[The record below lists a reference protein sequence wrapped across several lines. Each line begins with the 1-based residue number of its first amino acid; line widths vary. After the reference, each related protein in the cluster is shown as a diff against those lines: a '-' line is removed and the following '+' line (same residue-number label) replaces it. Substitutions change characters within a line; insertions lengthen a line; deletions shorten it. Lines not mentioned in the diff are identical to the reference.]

1 MSLSPEKIRIGLAGS
16 FTVDPLTRYLSK
28 ALTSKRFGKP
38 EYSVAPY
45 NQITQLS
52 FNPEAVLG
60 GAVDYLVV
68 LWRIEDVI
76 PDLLGVNALS
86 ELDEFIAA
94 LQRLRQNFQGT
105 LIISTPP
112 YPFTPQFDV
121 HDLEQPLT
129 GAVLFHSMLQR
140 ITAAIREMDG
150 VQILN
155 LSGLVHDLGL
165 LGSHDARKWYLYKQ
179 PYTESLWRKLAEQTS
194 RLIAAQKIAA
204 KKAIVV
210 DCDNTLWGGIVGE
223 DGISGIHIGQDFP
236 GSAFRDFQRHLLHL
250 RAKGLFLGVASK
262 NNEDDVYEVFDS
274 HDAMVLQRDH
284 ISSWQVH
291 WRSKVE
297 SLLAIADELNIGT
310 DSLVFV
316 DDNPKEIA
324 EVEERMPE
332 VTCILVPEELAYL
345 PSVLQN
351 TGLFDIA
358 SITDE
363 DRKRAD
369 MMLAESKRKNVN
381 QATMTE
387 EDFIKSLELQIKV
400 FEARP
405 QHLGRITQLINKT
418 NQFNLTTIRRT
429 ADEIENLHRD
439 DDTLLFGMDISD
451 RFGDYGLVGVAI
463 VKKLDGVTWD
473 IDSLMMSCRVLGR
486 SAETSFLAK
495 IAEAVSLRE
504 GIIMHGAYVATQKNA
519 LVKDLL
525 SSHYFQQKGER
536 WTIEVENIKQPP
548 GYVNVSLLLN
558 E

>member
-1 MSLSPEKIRIGLAGS
+1 MTDSSENMRVGLAGS

-28 ALTSKRFGKP
+28 VLTSKGLGKP
-38 EYSVAPY
+38 AYRVAPY

-60 GAVDYLVV
+60 GAVDYLLV
-68 LWRIEDVI
+68 LWRIEDVV
-76 PDLLGVNALS
+76 PDLLGVNALN
-86 ELDEFIAA
+86 ELDDFIAA
-94 LQRLRQNFQGT
+94 LQMLRQNFRGT

-112 YPFTPQFDV
+112 YPVTPQFDV
-121 HDLEQPLT
+121 HDLEQPVT
-129 GAVLFHSMLQR
+129 GSVLYHTMLQKV
-140 ITAAIREMDG
+140 TAAIKEIDG

-155 LSGLVHDLGL
+155 LSGMINALGL
-165 LGSHDARKWYLYKQ
+165 EASHDARKWYLYKQ
-179 PYTESLWRKLAEQTS
+179 PYTEALWRKLAEQTS

-204 KKAIVV
+204 KKAIVL
-210 DCDNTLWGGIVGE
+210 DCDNTLWGGIIGE
-223 DGISGIHIGQDFP
+223 DGISGIQIGQDFP
-236 GSAFRDFQRHLLHL
+236 GSAFRDFQKHLVHL

-262 NNEDDVYEVFDS
+262 NNENEVYDVFDT

-297 SLLAIADELNIGT
+297 SLQAIAAELNIGT

-324 EVEERMPE
+324 EVEERLPE
-332 VTCILVPEELAYL
+332 VTCVLVPEELAYL
-345 PSVLQN
+345 PSLLQN

-358 SITDE
+358 TITDE

-387 EDFIKSLELQIKV
+387 EDFIKSLDLKVKV
-400 FEARP
+400 FQAQP

-429 ADEIENLHRD
+429 ADEVEDLHQD
-439 DDTLLFGMDISD
+439 TDTLLFGMDISD

-463 VKKLDGVTWD
+463 VKKLDDLRWD

-495 IAEAVSLRE
+495 IAEGVSLRGGE
-504 GIIMHGAYVATQKNA
+504 IMHGSYLPTQKNA

-525 SSHYFQQKGER
+525 SSHHFHAEGGR
-536 WTIEVENIKQPP
+536 WKIEVKNIKQPP
-548 GYVNVSLLLN
+548 DYVNVLLQLN
-558 E
+558 D